1 MRSVAFL
8 LLVIVSTFLYAII
21 PAEFLPPILDPVLMT
36 VWGSS
41 VELSSVNYFCEIL
54 FIARDYSKTVTLE
67 DAKKGAGFGITSDST
82 SSYFHDFYTPGTSY
96 KSFIII
102 AGGSTELSKADISR
116 IKDVAMFIKEPRGL
130 VVIIDID
137 VESTDYD
144 SIKEEFASAI
154 LPYVDILIL
163 ADSPIE
169 NYSQALQS
177 STPVVISLPTIVDL
191 MLLFIRDFGAGGCC
205 D

>member
-1 MRSVAFL
+1 MRSVVFL
-8 LLVIVSTFLYAII
+8 LLVIVSTFSYAII
-21 PAEFLPPILDPVLMT
+21 PAEVLPPILDPVLMT
-36 VWGSS
+36 VCGSS
-41 VELSSVNYFCEIL
+41 VELSSVNYFCETL

-67 DAKKGAGFGITSDST
+67 DAKKGAGFGVTSDST
-82 SSYFHDFYTPGTSY
+82 PSYFHDFYIPGTFY

-102 AGGSTELSKADISR
+102 AGGSTELSKTDISR
-116 IKDVAMFIKEPRGL
+116 IKDIAMFIKEPRGL
-130 VVIIDID
+130 VIIIDID